1 MKKITLCALLFG
13 ISVMFWTPA
22 MAKKEFGDLDPP
34 HILSAAIVNDEF
46 CVTWQA
52 VSGAVKYSV
61 DVDVYVDEY
70 FDDDGIPQTVVEF
83 SFGTGDQTDPANPNL
98 CVPLA
103 NFTRTTYDENG
114 DPINDENGDPI
125 LEQVSGTAQVKVKA
139 LNPGKGNGRQNN
151 KFSDVLGSSL

>member
-22 MAKKEFGDLDPP
+22 MAKKDFGDLGPP
-34 HILSAAIVNDEF
+34 LNLSAAIDNDEF
-46 CVTWQA
+46 CVTWDE
-52 VSGAVKYSV
+52 VLGAVKYSV
-61 DVDVYVDEY
+61 DVDVDVDEY

-83 SFGTGDQTDPANPNL
+83 SFGTGDQTDPADTNL

-103 NFTRTTYDENG
+103 DFTRTTYDENG
-114 DPINDENGDPI
+114 DPII
-125 LEQVSGTAQVKVKA
+125 VQVYGTAHVKVKA

-151 KFSDVLGSSL
+151 EFSDVLNSSL